1 MILNSNLLQNKVCL
15 VTGANRGI
23 GRAIAEIFVSNGGI
37 VYANARKEASLDELV
52 RFCNSCNEKKERESK
67 EEDGEHKE
75 NKEQKGK
82 LIPLYF
88 DVTDLSAA
96 KSAIMQIKK
105 EQGHLDVLV
114 NNAGIMKDA
123 LIGMVSREDMQKTF
137 DVNVF
142 AVMDMLQLAVKLM
155 SKQKSGSIINLASI
169 VGKNGNKGQLVYSA
183 SKGAVIA
190 LTKTAA
196 KELAAKNIRVN
207 AIAPGI
213 IDTDMFH
220 SIGEEKVQEKLKLI
234 GMNRPGTPKEVAYTC
249 LYLASDLS
257 EYVTGQIINV
267 DGCEVI

>member
-52 RFCNSCNEKKERESK
+52 RLCNSCNEKKEIESK

-75 NKEQKGK
+75 NKKQKGK

>member
-23 GRAIAEIFVSNGGI
+23 GRAIAEVFVSNGGI
-37 VYANARKEASLDELV
+37 VYANARKEASLDELA
-52 RFCNSCNEKKERESK
+52 RLCNSC
-67 EEDGEHKE
+67 
-75 NKEQKGK
+75 KEQKGK
-82 LIPLYF
+82 FIPLYF

-123 LIGMVSREDMQKTF
+123 LISMISKEDMQKTF

-142 AVMDMLQLAVKLM
+142 AVMDMIQLAVKLM
-155 SKQKSGSIINLASI
+155 SRQKSGSIINLASI

-234 GMNRPGTPKEVAYTC
+234 GMNRPGTPEEVAYTC

-257 EYVTGQIINV
+257 EYVTGQIIGV